1 MLVKKPES
9 PVIDTSVDVSSSSG
23 GGTSGRSSSSSRG
36 NKKHA
41 SSGWADGTEVSLS
54 KSGLI
59 AIGASVVFI
68 VLMFPLKD
76 YYLGELF
83 LKRGWVP
90 FALVFLMSWSATILI
105 LKYFKLAKQKDS
117 MLFDTLPTDISEEIS
132 EKTVPKFIE
141 HVSNLP
147 VDPRESFLVNRV
159 LRGLEHFSVLK
170 SSAEKEMN
178 SANAIHAWHSKDMT
192 IKNNRVSGHRDG
204 LYFEFCDNSVIENNH
219 SKGNLRYG
227 LHFMFSNFNEYRNNT
242 FEENGAGVA
251 VMYSDNIE
259 MVGNKF
265 VNNWG
270 STSFGLLLKE
280 IKDSKIHNNLFYGNT
295 KAIYGE
301 SAIRINIYNNDFV
314 KNGWAMQMMSSSEL
328 DTITYNNFIGNT
340 FNISTNQNARNY
352 NLYENNYWS
361 DYSGYD
367 LDKDG
372 IGDVPHRPVKFFSQV
387 LGFTPEAIILLRSFF
402 IELLNFIEN
411 IVPVLTPDNLKDVK
425 PMVKKIDNDSVP
437 RHI

>member
-1 MLVKKPES
+1 MMKVIFISILVILLSGSLQSET
-9 PVIDTSVDVSSSSG
+9 IRVS
-23 GGTSGRSSSSSRG
+23 
-36 NKKHA
+36 
-41 SSGWADGTEVSLS
+41 ADGDYNTIGKAIEKSTDGDTLLISNGTYEESEMLIDKQIVIIGDNYPRIKSKDGKKIFTITADSVTITKMELS
-54 KSGLI
+54 DLERSFVEDRA
-59 AIGASVVFI
+59 AIDIDGG
-68 VLMFPLKD
+68 D
-76 YYLGELF
+76 YINIIDNEFNNTFFGIY
-83 LKRGWVP
+83 
-90 FALVFLMSWSATILI
+90 
-105 LKYFKLAKQKDS
+105 LAKSKG
-117 MLFDTLPTDISEEIS
+117 
-132 EKTVPKFIE
+132 
-141 HVSNLP
+141 SNIIG
-147 VDPRESFLVNRV
+147 N
-159 LRGLEHFSVLK
+159 VLK
-170 SSAEKEMN
+170 SDAVKEMN
-178 SANAIHAWHSKDMT
+178 SANAIHAWHSKKLT

-227 LHFMFSNFNEYRNNT
+227 LHFMFSNFNVYKNNT

-270 STSFGLLLKE
+270 PTSFGLLLKE

-314 KNGWAMQMMSSSEL
+314 KNGWAMQMMSSSEQ

-352 NLYENNYWS
+352 NLYEKNYWS

>member
-1 MLVKKPES
+1 MMKIIFISIL
-9 PVIDTSVDVSSSSG
+9 
-23 GGTSGRSSSSSRG
+23 
-36 NKKHA
+36 
-41 SSGWADGTEVSLS
+41 
-54 KSGLI
+54 LI
-59 AIGASVVFI
+59 ALSNSLQSETIFVSNDGDYNSIGKAIEASTEGDTLLVSKGTYEESEMLIDKGI
-68 VLMFPLKD
+68 VIIGENYPRIKSKD
-76 YYLGELF
+76 GKKIFTITADSVTITKMELSD
-83 LKRGWVP
+83 LKRSFVEDRAAIDIDGGDYINIIDNK
-90 FALVFLMSWSATILI
+90 FNNTFFGI
-105 LKYFKLAKQKDS
+105 YLAKSKGSVIND
-117 MLFDTLPTDISEEIS
+117 
-132 EKTVPKFIE
+132 
-141 HVSNLP
+141 N
-147 VDPRESFLVNRV
+147 
-159 LRGLEHFSVLK
+159 VLK
-170 SSAEKEMN
+170 SNAVKEMN
-178 SANAIHAWHSKDMT
+178 SANAIHAWYSKDMT
-192 IKNNRVSGHRDG
+192 IKNNYVSGHRDG

-227 LHFMFSNFNEYRNNT
+227 LHFMFSNFNVYKNNT

-270 STSFGLLLKE
+270 HTSFGLLLKE

-301 SAIRINIYNNDFV
+301 SAIRINIHNNDFI
-314 KNGWAMQMMSSSEL
+314 KNGWAMQMMSSSEQ

-352 NLYENNYWS
+352 NLYEKNYWS

-367 LDKDG
+367 LDNDG

-387 LGFTPEAIILLRSFF
+387 LGYTPEAIILLRSFF

>member
-1 MLVKKPES
+1 MGRVK
-9 PVIDTSVDVSSSSG
+9 
-23 GGTSGRSSSSSRG
+23 
-36 NKKHA
+36 NKVPMIKIILI
-41 SSGWADGTEVSLS
+41 SILTISLS
-54 KSGLI
+54 NSLQSETIRVSTNGDYNSIGK
-59 AIGASVVFI
+59 AIEAS
-68 VLMFPLKD
+68 KGSD
-76 YYLGELF
+76 
-83 LKRGWVP
+83 
-90 FALVFLMSWSATILI
+90 TILVSYGTYVESEMLI
-105 LKYFKLAKQKDS
+105 DKQIVIIGENYPRIKSKDGKKIFTITADSVTITKMELSDLERSFTEDRAAINIDNADYINIIDNKFNNTFFGIYLAKSKGSVIND
-117 MLFDTLPTDISEEIS
+117 
-132 EKTVPKFIE
+132 
-141 HVSNLP
+141 N
-147 VDPRESFLVNRV
+147 
-159 LRGLEHFSVLK
+159 VLK
-170 SSAEKEMN
+170 SNAVKEMN
-178 SANAIHAWHSKDMT
+178 SANAIHAWYCKEMT
-192 IKNNRVSGHRDG
+192 IKNNSVSGHRDG

-227 LHFMFSNFNEYRNNT
+227 LHFMFSNHNEYRNNT

-259 MVGNKF
+259 MVENKF

-270 STSFGLLLKE
+270 PSSFGLLLKE
-280 IKDSKIHNNLFYGNT
+280 IKDSKIHNNLFLGNT

-301 SAIRINIYNNDFV
+301 SAIRINIHNNDFI

-328 DTITYNNFIGNT
+328 DTITYNNFISNT

-367 LDKDG
+367 LDNDG

-387 LGFTPEAIILLRSFF
+387 LGYTPEAIILLRSFF

>member
-1 MLVKKPES
+1 MMK
-9 PVIDTSVDVSSSSG
+9 II
-23 GGTSGRSSSSSRG
+23 
-36 NKKHA
+36 
-41 SSGWADGTEVSLS
+41 
-54 KSGLI
+54 LI
-59 AIGASVVFI
+59 SILLI
-68 VLMFPLKD
+68 VLS
-76 YYLGELF
+76 G
-83 LKRGWVP
+83 
-90 FALVFLMSWSATILI
+90 ALHSETILVSTDGNYNTIGKAVEESTEGDTLLISNGTYEESEI
-105 LKYFKLAKQKDS
+105 LIDKQIVIIGENYPRIKSKDGKKIFTITADSVTITNMELSDIERSFVEDRAAIDIDGGDYINIIDNRFNNTFFGIYLAKSKG
-117 MLFDTLPTDISEEIS
+117 
-132 EKTVPKFIE
+132 
-141 HVSNLP
+141 SNIIG
-147 VDPRESFLVNRV
+147 N
-159 LRGLEHFSVLK
+159 VLK